1 VTRRTSAIAITGATA
16 MALALFALSG
26 CSSQATARI
35 EVIEPSSGT
44 PVAGALV
51 ESRPLGL
58 FLPMHPFTMLDPGKP
73 DGARAVTDDQGV
85 AILDLPRSHA
95 AEITVS
101 TDGESIWRGIAEPA
115 GADAD
120 GLPRWNLSRSVDARS
135 FGLGSLRVTI
145 EAAE

>member
-1 VTRRTSAIAITGATA
+1 MTRRRSSLAIGV
-16 MALALFALSG
+16 ALALLALAG

-35 EVIEPSSGT
+35 EVIEPSSGA
-44 PVAGALV
+44 PVAGARV

-73 DGARAVTDDQGV
+73 DGASAVTNDQGV
-85 AILDLPRSHA
+85 AILDLPRSHPT
-95 AEITVS
+95 EITVS
-101 TDGESIWRGIAEPA
+101 TDGQSIWRGIAEPA

-120 GLPRWNLSRSVDARS
+120 GSPRWNLSRSVDARS

-145 EAAE
+145 APAK